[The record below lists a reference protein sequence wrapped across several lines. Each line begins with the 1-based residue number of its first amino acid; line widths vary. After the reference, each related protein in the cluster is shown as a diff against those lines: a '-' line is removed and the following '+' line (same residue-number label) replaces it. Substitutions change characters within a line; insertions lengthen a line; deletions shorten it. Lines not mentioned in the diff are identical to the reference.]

1 MIFNGKKVL
10 DGTLDEIQ
18 KGYGDDTVRIKVGQS
33 QALADLPGV
42 SQVND
47 YGRYQEL
54 RLTRGA
60 DPQGILQLL
69 LTRTSLEHFE
79 RTRPSLHDIF
89 VRIAGPGSENGSAN
103 SVGDNGH
110 A

>member
-1 MIFNGKKVL
+1 MAN
-10 DGTLDEIQ
+10 
-18 KGYGDDTVRIKVGQS
+18 
-33 QALADLPGV
+33 LPGV

-54 RLTRGA
+54 RLSQGT

-69 LTRTSLEHFE
+69 LARTSIDHFE
-79 RTRPSLHDIF
+79 GTRPSLHDIF
-89 VRIAGPGSENGSAN
+89 VRIAGPGSENGKAN
-103 SVGDNGH
+103 GDAGASNH